1 MRVLY
6 YDCFTGISGDMN
18 LAALIDLGVDPQYL
32 RSELG
37 KLNLGGYAIK
47 VSRDVRH
54 AISGTRVDVDQQNG
68 GLHQDQHSK
77 TLFHNHSHH
86 HDHGSASS
94 TDQHH
99 DHDHTHDH
107 RHDHEHTHD
116 HPHTPEHHGGHE
128 QGHEHSHDHE
138 GEPHHTHDHVHRNL
152 QDIRQIVESSSLS
165 RPVKERSMRMF
176 RYIAEAEAKVHGT
189 TVDRIHFHEVGAV
202 DSIVDIV
209 GAAICLDYLKVDKI
223 ISSPVELGGGFVKCA
238 HGTMPVPAPATI
250 EILRDI
256 PVTTGRV
263 DKETTTPTGA
273 AILAANVDE
282 FTSRSQ
288 LQVEKVG
295 YGTGHRE
302 LAIPNILRVYLGTI
316 EQEQGPAGYKRRQAV
331 ELTCNVDDMNPEHYD
346 HIMERLFEAGA
357 DEVYI
362 TPVLM
367 KKSRPASH
375 LTVLAD
381 PGKQDAISRIL
392 FRETTTLGLRVVH
405 MEKAEL
411 ERRLITRGTRYGDV
425 RVKVAY
431 LDNQEIRQK
440 PEYEDC
446 KRIAR
451 EKGLSIQQVC
461 KHIEYDMNK
470 E

>member
-1 MRVLY
+1 MKVLY
-6 YDCFTGISGDMN
+6 YDCFSGISGDMN
-18 LAALIDLGVDPQYL
+18 LAAMIDLGVDEQYL
-32 RSELG
+32 KNELSRLG
-37 KLNLGGYAIK
+37 LTEVNLTI
-47 VSRDVRH
+47 SRDSRH
-54 AISGTRVDVDQQNG
+54 SIAGTRVDVLENSGKQAN
-68 GLHQDQHSK
+68 HSHEK
-77 TLFHNHSHH
+77 DTGHSHGEIHDHHHHHHHHSHEEGHSHDHSHGDTEGKDHNHSH
-86 HDHGSASS
+86 S
-94 TDQHH
+94 
-99 DHDHTHDH
+99 HTH
-107 RHDHEHTHD
+107 E
-116 HPHTPEHHGGHE
+116 
-128 QGHEHSHDHE
+128 
-138 GEPHHTHDHVHRNL
+138 HRNL
-152 QDIRQIVESSSLS
+152 ENIYAIVDRSGLNQN
-165 RPVKERSMRMF
+165 VKDMSKKMF
-176 RYIAEAEAKVHGT
+176 RLIAEAEAKVHGT

-250 EILRDI
+250 EILKDI

>member
-1 MRVLY
+1 
-6 YDCFTGISGDMN
+6 
-18 LAALIDLGVDPQYL
+18 
-32 RSELG
+32 
-37 KLNLGGYAIK
+37 
-47 VSRDVRH
+47 
-54 AISGTRVDVDQQNG
+54 
-68 GLHQDQHSK
+68 
-77 TLFHNHSHH
+77 
-86 HDHGSASS
+86 
-94 TDQHH
+94 
-99 DHDHTHDH
+99 
-107 RHDHEHTHD
+107 
-116 HPHTPEHHGGHE
+116 
-128 QGHEHSHDHE
+128 
-138 GEPHHTHDHVHRNL
+138 
-152 QDIRQIVESSSLS
+152 
-165 RPVKERSMRMF
+165 MF

-189 TVDRIHFHEVGAV
+189 TVDQIHFHEVGAV

-256 PVTTGRV
+256 PVTTGKV
-263 DKETTTPTGA
+263 DRETTTPTGA

-316 EQEQGPAGYKRRQAV
+316 EREQGQEGFKKRQAV

-346 HIMERLFEAGA
+346 HIMERLFDAGA

-411 ERRLITRGTRYGDV
+411 ERRLITRSTRYGDV

-431 LDNQEIRQK
+431 LDNQEVRQK

-461 KHIEYDMNK
+461 RHIEYDMNR